1 MWAHQVSHKP
11 PTSSVRYQLGA
22 IWLPLRMIFV
32 QAISFEMS
40 TFTVFTPPGT
50 NGSTIEAGTQQTVTK
65 MSGIV
70 ARPHYGHPLPRW

>member
-1 MWAHQVSHKP
+1 
-11 PTSSVRYQLGA
+11 
-22 IWLPLRMIFV
+22 MIFV